1 MSHKQLKKRK
11 GTITRLMHLAAW
23 KESNLKL
30 ERRAN
35 LKKPKVYKLPADISS
50 LLPAKTKA
58 GN

>member
-1 MSHKQLKKRK
+1 MSRKQLKKRK
-11 GTITRLMHLAAW
+11 VTITRLMNLAAW
-23 KESNLKL
+23 KEANLKL

-35 LKKPKVYKLPADISS
+35 LPKPKVLKLPADISA